1 MSTIPFSCGFAFSF
15 SSIENRADEKAM
27 TTFTVANVERGDNG
41 LTQVS
46 PVSASAAKPR
56 ACWPVVIWSM
66 LTVAAATGL
75 MWVAYSHWLRPGVIQ
90 IKSSHVPFAGL
101 IVVTAGLERLLEPLS
116 QVLMPR
122 YSSAASPKRTAA
134 RSKSEA
140 QRAAA
145 DPATSI
151 TDVQLRT
158 RQAAADQAVADA
170 RRTERAIIFW
180 AIASICGLGISGG
193 FGFFLL
199 QSVASSHVNTVLD
212 LAVTGLAIGAG
223 TKPVHDLITSIQ
235 SKAASG
241 G

>member
-1 MSTIPFSCGFAFSF
+1 M
-15 SSIENRADEKAM
+15 
-27 TTFTVANVERGDNG
+27 
-41 LTQVS
+41 
-46 PVSASAAKPR
+46 
-56 ACWPVVIWSM
+56 
-66 LTVAAATGL
+66 
-75 MWVAYSHWLRPGVIQ
+75 
-90 IKSSHVPFAGL
+90 
-101 IVVTAGLERLLEPLS
+101 
-116 QVLMPR
+116 
-122 YSSAASPKRTAA
+122 
-134 RSKSEA
+134 
-140 QRAAA
+140 
-145 DPATSI
+145 

-241 G
+241 AD